1 MGGFSNAIADA
12 TGKDPSAYFVD
23 MRNKYQSKVQ
33 NAEEAIWQEA
43 RSTLL
48 NPKYIQELQQE
59 GASAAE
65 VFAES
70 VRNTYGWNAM
80 RPDAIDDELWNE
92 LHEVYVK
99 DKYQMGMKDYFRN
112 KNPFA
117 MQEVTAVMLETAR
130 KGLWQATPEQIALLT
145 TTHFEM
151 IREFNP
157 ACSGFV
163 CNNAKL
169 QEYIGENLPDLD
181 RSTYVS
187 AIEGVRQSAES
198 NQDVR
203 KSIAL
208 EKQANDSTDPKEK
221 GASSNPIA
229 KKPKDSNK
237 PETSNS
243 NLPFVLLFVSLF
255 GLTAISVLLF
265 ARSRIG

>member
-1 MGGFSNAIADA
+1 
-12 TGKDPSAYFVD
+12 
-23 MRNKYQSKVQ
+23 
-33 NAEEAIWQEA
+33 
-43 RSTLL
+43 
-48 NPKYIQELQQE
+48 
-59 GASAAE
+59 
-65 VFAES
+65 
-70 VRNTYGWNAM
+70 
-80 RPDAIDDELWNE
+80 
-92 LHEVYVK
+92 
-99 DKYQMGMKDYFRN
+99 
-112 KNPFA
+112 
-117 MQEVTAVMLETAR
+117 
-130 KGLWQATPEQIALLT
+130 
-145 TTHFEM
+145 M

-208 EKQANDSTDPKEK
+208 EKQANDSTDPKAK

-229 KKPKDSNK
+229 KKSKDRNK
-237 PETSNS
+237 PDTANS

-255 GLTAISVLLF
+255 GLTAVSILLV
-265 ARSRIG
+265 ARSRMG